1 MLGTVG
7 GQKRMDSTVISDAV
21 NLASRIEGL
30 TKNYGVSLLIGD
42 RTFCSLKDPNSYDIR
57 HIDRV
62 QVKGKSEIVSVYE
75 VFAADPPA
83 IREGKLITK
92 SIFEEAIELYNK
104 GSYPEAARF
113 FQKCLRINPQDKV
126 AQIYL
131 ERTQSH

>member
-1 MLGTVG
+1 
-7 GQKRMDSTVISDAV
+7 MDSTVISDAV

-30 TKNYGVSLLIGD
+30 TKNYGVALLIGD
-42 RTFCSLKDPNSYDIR
+42 RTFCSLKNPNSYDIR

-75 VFAADPPA
+75 VFDADPPA

-92 SIFEEAIELYNK
+92 SIFEEAIQLYNK

-113 FQKCLRINPQDKV
+113 FEKCLRINPADQV